1 MKISA
6 AKQLSDNDLTAALEL
21 AIISERNN
29 VAASIACLIEITA
42 RDLHTRRGASSL
54 FVYLTRFMK
63 LSESSASKRCAAVKS
78 IRMYPEMLDLIQSGR
93 LHLSN
98 IALVSRHLTAEN
110 SARLIALAQ
119 KETQRGL
126 EKVLAME
133 FPQSA
138 KRDIIRPAVY
148 LSRDAQRTLCGNV
161 QKHDGTRD
169 KPEEKVGEDCA
180 AEARPDFF
188 FESETGS
195 TQPPTAQVPSAVRVH
210 VTLNPEASA
219 ALDFLGQAMPGKSA
233 SDILSLAICELRKR
247 RETAAGEA
255 GNSKPTKP
263 TKPTKSTKSTKPTK
277 SGSRILAVARVGHND
292 AEPTEKDDS
301 AGSLLAKRYISTA
314 LRREVAQRDGHRCTY
329 VAPADSGPDGTR
341 RCGAIHLLE
350 FDHVTP
356 RAFGGQNSLENLRL
370 LCRAH
375 NNLAAKDF
383 MGKEFIEAHFP
394 RKVRARCSEAEPK
407 NPLLRGKTGPFAA
420 LQPVGE

>member
-1 MKISA
+1 
-6 AKQLSDNDLTAALEL
+6 
-21 AIISERNN
+21 
-29 VAASIACLIEITA
+29 
-42 RDLHTRRGASSL
+42 
-54 FVYLTRFMK
+54 
-63 LSESSASKRCAAVKS
+63 
-78 IRMYPEMLDLIQSGR
+78 
-93 LHLSN
+93 
-98 IALVSRHLTAEN
+98 
-110 SARLIALAQ
+110 
-119 KETQRGL
+119 
-126 EKVLAME
+126 ME

-161 QKHDGTRD
+161 QKNDGTRD
-169 KPEEKVGEDCA
+169 KAEEKVGEDCA
-180 AEARPDFF
+180 GEARPGFF

-195 TQPPTAQVPSAVRVH
+195 TQPPTAQPPTAQVPSAVRVH

-247 RETAAGEA
+247 RETAAGKA
-255 GNSKPTKP
+255 VNSKP
-263 TKPTKSTKSTKPTK
+263 TKPTK
-277 SGSRILAVARVGHND
+277 SGSRILAVARVGHKD
-292 AEPTEKDDS
+292 VEPTEKDDS
-301 AGSLLAKRYISTA
+301 AGSLLAKRYISAA

-341 RCGAIHLLE
+341 RCGAIHQLE

-394 RKVRARCSEAEPK
+394 RKVRARRSEGEPK
-407 NPLLRGKTGPFAA
+407 KPVLRGKTGPFAA
-420 LQPVGE
+420 LQPFGE

>member
-1 MKISA
+1 
-6 AKQLSDNDLTAALEL
+6 
-21 AIISERNN
+21 
-29 VAASIACLIEITA
+29 
-42 RDLHTRRGASSL
+42 
-54 FVYLTRFMK
+54 
-63 LSESSASKRCAAVKS
+63 
-78 IRMYPEMLDLIQSGR
+78 
-93 LHLSN
+93 
-98 IALVSRHLTAEN
+98 
-110 SARLIALAQ
+110 
-119 KETQRGL
+119 
-126 EKVLAME
+126 ME

-161 QKHDGTRD
+161 QKNDGTRD

-219 ALDFLGQAMPGKSA
+219 ALDFSGQAMPGKSA

-247 RETAAGEA
+247 RETAAGKA
-255 GNSKPTKP
+255 VNSKPTK
-263 TKPTKSTKSTKPTK
+263 STK
-277 SGSRILAVARVGHND
+277 SGSRILAVARVGHKD
-292 AEPTEKDDS
+292 VEPTEKDDS
-301 AGSLLAKRYISTA
+301 AGSLLAKRYISAA

-341 RCGAIHLLE
+341 RCGPIHQLE

-407 NPLLRGKTGPFAA
+407 KPLLRGKTGPFAA